1 MKNQWKVFTSAN
13 SIGKKWK
20 KETVRHLGFSSRKKM
35 INGDPSV
42 LPGELVLSNVYEQI
56 APIKLIN
63 KPNLCRANSNQSC
76 FVSMA
81 SLTPAVSIDLFS
93 VRILSLL
100 NFAFVMSALNQHQF
114 HDISIVGNFQSPFFF
129 FSYFAWANHRSFT
142 FFYELPVA
150 IGKSNQ
156 TDKASLEPSPY
167 VNEVVRH
174 QGKIKNFNA
183 LCARWGR
190 ELK

>member
-1 MKNQWKVFTSAN
+1 
-13 SIGKKWK
+13 
-20 KETVRHLGFSSRKKM
+20 M
-35 INGDPSV
+35 INRDPSV

-81 SLTPAVSIDLFS
+81 SLTPAVSI
-93 VRILSLL
+93 IEL

-129 FSYFAWANHRSFT
+129 FFFSYFA
-142 FFYELPVA
+142 
-150 IGKSNQ
+150 
-156 TDKASLEPSPY
+156 
-167 VNEVVRH
+167 
-174 QGKIKNFNA
+174 
-183 LCARWGR
+183 
-190 ELK
+190 

>member
-1 MKNQWKVFTSAN
+1 MK
-13 SIGKKWK
+13 KKK
-20 KETVRHLGFSSRKKM
+20 TVPHLRFSSRKKM
-35 INGDPSV
+35 INRDPSV
-42 LPGELVLSNVYEQI
+42 LPGELVLSNVYEQV

-63 KPNLCRANSNQSC
+63 KPNLCRVNSNQSC

-129 FSYFAWANHRSFT
+129 FFPI
-142 FFYELPVA
+142 L
-150 IGKSNQ
+150 
-156 TDKASLEPSPY
+156 LEPTTAVSLFFMNYLSPL
-167 VNEVVRH
+167 V
-174 QGKIKNFNA
+174 KAIKLTKPA
-183 LCARWGR
+183 
-190 ELK
+190 

>member
-1 MKNQWKVFTSAN
+1 MK
-13 SIGKKWK
+13 KKK
-20 KETVRHLGFSSRKKM
+20 TVPHLRFSSRKKM
-35 INGDPSV
+35 INRDPSV
-42 LPGELVLSNVYEQI
+42 LPGELVLSNVYEQV

-129 FSYFAWANHRSFT
+129 FFLFCLSQPPQFH
-142 FFYELPVA
+142 FFL
-150 IGKSNQ
+150 
-156 TDKASLEPSPY
+156 
-167 VNEVVRH
+167 
-174 QGKIKNFNA
+174 
-183 LCARWGR
+183 
-190 ELK
+190 

>member
-1 MKNQWKVFTSAN
+1 MSSKNFFHFESVKNQWKVFTSAN

-20 KETVRHLGFSSRKKM
+20 KKTVPHLGFSSRKKM
-35 INGDPSV
+35 INRDPSV

-63 KPNLCRANSNQSC
+63 KPNLCRVNSNQSC

-81 SLTPAVSIDLFS
+81 SLTPAVSI
-93 VRILSLL
+93 IEL

-129 FSYFAWANHRSFT
+129 FFLFCLSQPPQFH
-142 FFYELPVA
+142 FFLW
-150 IGKSNQ
+150 I
-156 TDKASLEPSPY
+156 TC
-167 VNEVVRH
+167 RH
-174 QGKIKNFNA
+174 
-183 LCARWGR
+183 W
-190 ELK
+190 

>member
-1 MKNQWKVFTSAN
+1 
-13 SIGKKWK
+13 
-20 KETVRHLGFSSRKKM
+20 M
-35 INGDPSV
+35 INRDPSV

-63 KPNLCRANSNQSC
+63 KPNLCRVNSNQSC

-114 HDISIVGNFQSPFFF
+114 HDIFIVGNFQSPFFF
-129 FSYFAWANHRSFT
+129 FFLFCLSQPPQFH
-142 FFYELPVA
+142 FFFMNYLSPLVKA
-150 IGKSNQ
+150 IKL
-156 TDKASLEPSPY
+156 TKPA
-167 VNEVVRH
+167 
-174 QGKIKNFNA
+174 
-183 LCARWGR
+183 
-190 ELK
+190 